1 MAEQK
6 NTKRAPMP
14 VQIAGGLI
22 AIIIIAVIALN
33 IANNKNNGQKMSI
46 QEAQAK
52 CMLMNEWGQ
61 VNEIGKTFS
70 QEVIEEAERFCLSQW
85 DSPEREKDFLNFT
98 PKDWEVMKG
107 KELNGY
113 TLQEIYDEQQRLK
126 ETP

>member
-1 MAEQK
+1 MYAY
-6 NTKRAPMP
+6 
-14 VQIAGGLI
+14 
-22 AIIIIAVIALN
+22 
-33 IANNKNNGQKMSI
+33 
-46 QEAQAK
+46 
-52 CMLMNEWGQ
+52 EWGQ

>member
-6 NTKRAPMP
+6 NTKRAPMA

-52 CMLMNEWGQ
+52 CMLMNG
-61 VNEIGKTFS
+61 VK
-70 QEVIEEAERFCLSQW
+70 
-85 DSPEREKDFLNFT
+85 
-98 PKDWEVMKG
+98 
-107 KELNGY
+107 
-113 TLQEIYDEQQRLK
+113 
-126 ETP
+126 